1 MRNEITSTAARLAAD
16 IGLKRVYIV
25 GYHASSV
32 VLSNN
37 KDMLSAVAAQ
47 PGLKDIFIIIR
58 KLPQAVPRLW

>member
-16 IGLKRVYIV
+16 TGLRRTNVV

-37 KDMLSAVAAQ
+37 IDILSAVAAQ
-47 PGLKDIFIIIR
+47 PGLKDIFIITR